1 MAPVAAAQ
9 LRRGSRV
16 PTQIAFRLRSLHTWC
31 ARPRRSAGRELCFT
45 DRQHPRRCPAR
56 GESPLSNDDLPPAPE
71 LRRTKKKKAAEQRAQ
86 PARPIWYRYL
96 LWVVMACF
104 TVGAVFELRAQY
116 YYKHNLR
123 IAQEA
128 LERTE
133 GGPQKVTYDEI
144 KDRFWGTPESGA
156 ARSDFVDNSTYT
168 WSWRGIRK
176 YVVRLYVSPKDGQL
190 RKVESQP

>member
-1 MAPVAAAQ
+1 
-9 LRRGSRV
+9 
-16 PTQIAFRLRSLHTWC
+16 
-31 ARPRRSAGRELCFT
+31 
-45 DRQHPRRCPAR
+45 
-56 GESPLSNDDLPPAPE
+56 LSEDDLPAAPN
-71 LRRTKKKKAAEQRAQ
+71 LRRKKKKAPEQPSK

-104 TVGAVFELRAQY
+104 TVGTVVELRAQY

-123 IAQEA
+123 VAQEA

-133 GGPQKVTYDEI
+133 GGPKKVTYDEI
-144 KDRFWGTPESGA
+144 KDRFLGTPESGTG
-156 ARSDFVDNSTYT
+156 RSDFVSNVTYT

-190 RKVESQP
+190 RKVESEP